1 MLRGP
6 FVVADLETTGLSTA
20 SCEILEIAAA
30 RVQAD
35 GVCERE
41 YAQVVRTRGRVP
53 PFISQ
58 LTGITQ
64 AEVDR
69 FGIPVRQAFSSFL
82 DFVEDLP
89 VFFHNASFDR
99 RFRRPPRTRPG
110 WPSPTR
116 CTARWR
122 WRDALAG
129 TAVP

>member
-1 MLRGP
+1 MSGARALPAPLAAALHMLRGP
-6 FVVADLETTGLSTA
+6 FVVADLKPPA
-20 SCEILEIAAA
+20 CPPPVA
-30 RVQAD
+30 RFLKSPRCAQAD

-99 RFRRPPRTRPG
+99 RF
-110 WPSPTR
+110 
-116 CTARWR
+116 
-122 WRDALAG
+122 LA
-129 TAVP
+129 AA

>member
-1 MLRGP
+1 M
-6 FVVADLETTGLSTA
+6 
-20 SCEILEIAAA
+20 
-30 RVQAD
+30 
-35 GVCERE
+35 
-41 YAQVVRTRGRVP
+41 P

-99 RFRRPPRTRPG
+99 RF
-110 WPSPTR
+110 
-116 CTARWR
+116 
-122 WRDALAG
+122 LA
-129 TAVP
+129 AA